1 MNALPIELKQHICG
15 FLHDEDLP
23 SVRAVN
29 STWSHVAAC
38 RLFREITITPLSLE
52 RLRLIAQHELIA
64 TCVKRIILHVDLL
77 PLVLPEM
84 WHEGLIRSQF
94 THTPKEEAFAF
105 RRYVLAYRVQQRLR
119 ENDYKLNR
127 EIMDLSIPMLRKLLS
142 LKLVVQSEANGSN
155 QSNNSSRQ
163 NQQWFKVWDDL
174 TCYALDIR
182 EAFRP
187 ETDTFRQM
195 TNLLK
200 TLANSDV
207 HIQRLSL
214 RSRGWQRILLSR
226 QEPPCGGLTALK
238 TLFLDTSVF
247 YNHLHST
254 ADAHCNVTALGKL
267 LEGAQNLQTL
277 KLHENPCQR
286 PQIDILQ
293 YFRPSLPKLSW
304 LNLYGIAASEQDLID
319 FLLAFR
325 ATLAILYLGQVS
337 LAGGNTGQL
346 MGSWHQVFRRVSGE
360 FLYLNK
366 IRLRSLHYLES
377 GPQRWRRSRVKLE
390 SAYLKSI
397 EHAILK
403 GTDIPQST

>member
-64 TCVKRIILHVDLL
+64 TCVKCIILHVDLL

-94 THTPKEEAFAF
+94 THTPEEEAFAF
-105 RRYVLAYRVQQRLR
+105 RRYVLAYRVQQCLR

-142 LKLVVQSEANGSN
+142 LKLVVQSEASGSD

-195 TNLLK
+195 TDLLK
-200 TLANSDV
+200 ILANSDV
-207 HIQRLSL
+207 HIQRFSL
-214 RSRGWQRILLSR
+214 RTRGWQRILLSR

-238 TLFLDTSVF
+238 TLFLDTSIF

-254 ADAHCNVTALGKL
+254 ADLHCNVKALGML

-286 PQIDILQ
+286 LRTDVLQ
-293 YFRPSLPKLSW
+293 CFRPSLPKLSW
-304 LNLYGIAASEQDLID
+304 LSLYGITASEQDLVD

-325 ATLAILYLGQVS
+325 ATLAILHLGQVS
-337 LAGGNTGQL
+337 LADGNTGQL
-346 MGSWHQVFRRVSGE
+346 MGSWDQVFHIVSGE
-360 FLYLNK
+360 FPCLK
-366 IRLRSLHYLES
+366 KVRLRSLHYRES
-377 GPQRWRRSRVKLE
+377 GPHRRRRSRGTLEWTYLE
-390 SAYLKSI
+390 SV
-397 EHAILK
+397 EHAISK
-403 GTDIPQST
+403 GTEIPLSM